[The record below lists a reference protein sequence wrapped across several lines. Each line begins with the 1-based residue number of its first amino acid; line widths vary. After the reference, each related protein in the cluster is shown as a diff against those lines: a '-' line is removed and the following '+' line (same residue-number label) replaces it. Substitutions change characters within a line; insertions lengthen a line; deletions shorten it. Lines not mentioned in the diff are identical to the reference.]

1 MSPKETALNIPNEVL
16 TKRQMR
22 FVDAIAQDD
31 DRSGT
36 KCAIDAGYAESSA
49 AEMASVN
56 LRNPHILKA
65 ITERKAELA
74 AVAGVNVGM
83 VLREWLD
90 VARADANELVTVK
103 VSRCDDCWAI
113 PDRDLPV
120 NPACPRCAGEGVK
133 YVSVKDTSK
142 LSGPA
147 RRLYAGAK
155 QTKDGIVVLMR
166 DQDAAWR
173 SIADYLG
180 MSNKSKGELSGPD
193 GGPIPLAAVPLNT
206 LTNEQLEEILRRNGK
221 TVIQPHELTSG
232 DINART

>member
-1 MSPKETALNIPNEVL
+1 MAPKETALDIPNEVL
-16 TKRQMR
+16 TKRQIR
-22 FVDAIAQDD
+22 FVDAMAQDD

-36 KCAIDAGYAESSA
+36 KCAIDSGYAESSA

-56 LRNPHILKA
+56 LRNPRIVKA

-90 VARADANELVTVK
+90 VARADPNELVTVK
-103 VSRCDDCWAI
+103 VSRCDECWAI

-120 NPACPRCAGEGVK
+120 NPICPRCAGEGVK
-133 YVSVKDTSK
+133 FVSVRDTGK
-142 LSGPA
+142 LTGPA

-155 QTKDGIVVLMR
+155 QTKDGIEIKMR

-173 SIADYLG
+173 YIADYLG
-180 MSNKSKGELSGPD
+180 MLNKSKGELSGPD
-193 GGPIPLAAVPLNT
+193 GGAIQLQPLAPDPST
-206 LTNEQLEEILRRNGK
+206 LTNDELRDILKRNGHK
-221 TVIQPHELTSG
+221 LIEGTI
-232 DINART
+232 A